1 MNTPLNKILS
11 AAVAIVAQA
20 IFCLLYISSLHFQKE
35 KISAT
40 KIPGI
45 RALFEQIY
53 EILPQSG
60 LLCHHLHAVIFLTI
74 LIVSPSKWLIVIQT
88 NFQVAKPW
96 KVAVICEMPFG
107 RHKLP
112 VERLTNRKPPER
124 EIALYL
130 KKKKI

>member
-11 AAVAIVAQA
+11 AAIEIVALT
-20 IFCLLYISSLHFQKE
+20 IFCLLYISSLHFQRE
-35 KISAT
+35 NISVT

-53 EILPQSG
+53 EILPPGS

-88 NFQVAKPW
+88 NFQGAKPREI
-96 KVAVICEMPFG
+96 AVICDMPFG

-112 VERLTNRKPPER
+112 VKRLTNRKILNE
-124 EIALYL
+124 
-130 KKKKI
+130 K